1 VTFIRI
7 LKKLVGILNDPQKF
21 TSKMKFSK
29 NVEVGFN
36 VNSIGEL
43 IGENIF
49 SQFNVVKS
57 ELQLKVKKEKM
68 VQLPTII
75 VT

>member
-1 VTFIRI
+1 M
-7 LKKLVGILNDPQKF
+7 VGILNDPQKF
-21 TSKMKFSK
+21 TNKMKISK

-43 IGENIF
+43 IGENTC
-49 SQFNVVKS
+49 SQFNVIKS

-68 VQLPTII
+68 VQLLTFI